1 MAALRRVYLPLVALV
16 VFLSTAL
23 ADENYNQNQYN
34 NNQNNGGDDDV
45 VNEYQDDGMEAYG
58 NYNYQNDYQQGDD
71 YIEYWT
77 DYALLP
83 KRCIV

>member
-34 NNQNNGGDDDV
+34 NNQ
-45 VNEYQDDGMEAYG
+45 YQDDGMEAYG

>member
-1 MAALRRVYLPLVALV
+1 MTALRRVYFPLVVLVAL
-16 VFLSTAL
+16 LSRAL
-23 ADENYNQNQYN
+23 AEDYDQNQYN
-34 NNQNNGGDDDV
+34 NNQNNGNDDA
-45 VNEYQDDGMEAYG
+45 YQAADDGMEAYG

-71 YIEYWT
+71 YIQYWT